1 MPGIASSSKTD
12 KDMVEMS
19 KINNG
24 LDPMFKSNDT
34 PGKDQKVHPD
44 SVFNSGLPDDMDL
57 PDASDRALLGVK
69 PQDGEKPS
77 RNWKQMLACRR
88 GDGH

>member
-1 MPGIASSSKTD
+1 MPGIGSSSKTD

-19 KINNG
+19 KMNGNG
-24 LDPMFKSNDT
+24 LDPMFKSGDT

-44 SVFNSGLPDDMDL
+44 SLYNSGLPDDI
-57 PDASDRALLGVK
+57 DAADNSDRALLGVK
-69 PQDGEKPS
+69 PQDDEKPR

-88 GDGH
+88 SEG